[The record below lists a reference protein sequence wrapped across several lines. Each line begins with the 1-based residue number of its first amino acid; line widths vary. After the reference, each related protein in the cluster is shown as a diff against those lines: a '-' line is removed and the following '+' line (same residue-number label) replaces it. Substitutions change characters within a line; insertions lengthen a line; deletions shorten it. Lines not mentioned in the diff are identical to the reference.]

1 MTPILSQTAIASGNI
16 LHQIYYI
23 SAILI
28 FALIFGIYIY
38 LYHKKTL
45 NHGKHNKLIYIFGI
59 MVSIIP
65 CIASFPYIVDVQNIS
80 YLQTQTN
87 LSTSMLLASISTLIF
102 FIIKSII
109 TVCLPLSRRNK
120 TLLIIQNVVFELI
133 ICFICML
140 VNTGFDLIPVIL
152 E

>member
-23 SAILI
+23 SAMLI

-45 NHGKHNKLIYIFGI
+45 HHGKQNKIIYIFGI
-59 MVSIIP
+59 IVSMIP
-65 CIASFPYIVDVQNIS
+65 CIASFSYIVDVQNIS

-87 LSTSMLLASISTLIF
+87 VSTSMLLASISTLIF

-109 TVCLPLSRRNK
+109 TLCLPLSRRNK
-120 TLLIIQNVVFELI
+120 ILLIIQNVVFVLI
-133 ICFICML
+133 ICLICMF